1 MTSFKK
7 LSLLLTLG
15 LVSIASNKA
24 LAAPAI
30 AVELETSTAHG
41 SNFKSEFSAV
51 KNPETTRRQ
60 LAELLGPALAA
71 VGPLSQGVDQGA
83 TEGATNVK

>member
-15 LVSIASNKA
+15 LLSIASNKA
-24 LAAPAI
+24 LVAPV

-41 SNFKSEFSAV
+41 SNLKSELSAV
-51 KNPETTRRQ
+51 KNPETTHHQ

-71 VGPLSQGVDQGA
+71 IGPLSQGVDQGA
-83 TEGATNVK
+83 TAGAANIK